1 MFLASKLFWLV
12 AEPSNL
18 FVLLLCLA
26 ALLLLTRWRRWG
38 VRLTVLL
45 ALLGVGLMVLPVG
58 AWLVIPLEER
68 FPPPASLPEHVD
80 GIIVLGGAVSTVLT
94 EKRGQPTVNE
104 HAERFL
110 ALAEL
115 ARRYPTARLV
125 YSGGS
130 ASPFM
135 PEYREADA
143 ARAVIAQLGIDPA
156 RVTFERE
163 SRNTV
168 ENVRYSKKLVDPK
181 PGETWLLVTSGWHM
195 PRSVGIFRQAGWPVI
210 PYPVDY
216 LTDGVVAKI
225 KDPDFAE
232 GLGLL
237 HRGLKE
243 WIGMVAYRWF
253 GYTDSLF
260 PGPTR

>member
-1 MFLASKLFWLV
+1 MFIASKLFWLV
-12 AEPSNL
+12 AEPSNF
-18 FVLLLCLA
+18 FVLLLVLA
-26 ALLLLTRWRRWG
+26 ALLLLTRGRRWG
-38 VRLTVLL
+38 MRLVGLL
-45 ALLGVGLMVLPVG
+45 AVLGVALMLLPFG
-58 AWLVIPLEER
+58 AWLVIPLENR
-68 FPPPASLPEHVD
+68 FPIPSPMPAHVD

-94 EKRGQPTVNE
+94 QRRDQPTVNE

-110 ALAEL
+110 ALADL
-115 ARRYPTARLV
+115 ARRYPEAKLI

-143 ARAVIAQLGIDPA
+143 ARAVIDQLGIDPK
-156 RVTFERE
+156 RMIYERQ
-163 SRNTV
+163 SRNTE
-168 ENVRYSKKLVDPK
+168 ENVRYSKALADPK

-195 PRSVGIFRQAGWPVI
+195 PRSVGIFRRQGWNVI

-216 LTDGVVAKI
+216 LTDGRLVKI

-243 WIGMVAYRWF
+243 WIGLVAYRWF
-253 GYTDSLF
+253 DYSDSYF
-260 PGPTR
+260 PGP

>member
-1 MFLASKLFWLV
+1 MFIASKLFWLV
-12 AEPSNL
+12 AEPSNF
-18 FVLLLCLA
+18 FVLLLVLA

-38 VRLTVLL
+38 MRLVGFI
-45 ALLGVGLMVLPVG
+45 AVLGVALMMLPLG
-58 AWLVIPLEER
+58 AWLVIPLENR
-68 FPPPASLPEHVD
+68 FPVPSPMPTHVD

-94 EKRGQPTVNE
+94 QRRGQPTVNE

-110 ALAEL
+110 ALADL
-115 ARRYPTARLV
+115 ARRYPDAKLV

-135 PEYREADA
+135 PDYREADA
-143 ARAVIAQLGIDPA
+143 ARAVIAELGIDPA
-156 RVTFERE
+156 RMIYERE

-168 ENVRYSKKLVDPK
+168 ENVRNSKALVNPK

-195 PRSVGIFRQAGWPVI
+195 PRSVGIFRREGWTVI

-216 LTDGVVAKI
+216 LTDGQMVKI

-243 WIGMVAYRWF
+243 WIGLIAYRLF
-253 GYTDSLF
+253 DYSDSVF
-260 PGPTR
+260 PGP

>member
-1 MFLASKLFWLV
+1 MFIASKLFWLV
-12 AEPSNL
+12 AEPSNF
-18 FVLLLCLA
+18 FVLLLVLA

-38 VRLTVLL
+38 MRLVGFL
-45 ALLGVGLMVLPVG
+45 AVLGVALMMLPFG
-58 AWLVIPLEER
+58 AWLVIPLENR
-68 FPPPASLPEHVD
+68 FPVPSPMPTHVD

-94 EKRGQPTVNE
+94 ERRGQPTVNE

-110 ALAEL
+110 ALADL
-115 ARRYPTARLV
+115 ARRYPEAKLV

-130 ASPFM
+130 ASPFL

-143 ARAVIAQLGIDPA
+143 ARAVIAELGIDPA
-156 RVTFERE
+156 RMTYERE

-168 ENVRYSKKLVDPK
+168 ENVRNSKALVNPK

-195 PRSVGIFRQAGWPVI
+195 PRSVGIFRRQGWTVI

-216 LTDGVVAKI
+216 LTDGQMVKI

-243 WIGMVAYRWF
+243 WIGLVAYRLF
-253 GYTDSLF
+253 DYSDSLF
-260 PGPTR
+260 PGP

>member
-1 MFLASKLFWLV
+1 MFLVSKLFWIV
-12 AEPSNL
+12 AEPSNFFAL
-18 FVLLLCLA
+18 MVILA
-26 ALLLLTRWRRWG
+26 AILLLTRWRRWG

-45 ALLGVGLMVLPVG
+45 AVLAAALMVVPVG
-58 AWLVIPLEER
+58 AWLEIPLEDR
-68 FPPPASLPEHVD
+68 FPPPSPMPAHVD

-94 EKRGQPTVNE
+94 ERRGQPTVNE

-115 ARRYPTARLV
+115 ARRYPDAKLV

-135 PEYREADA
+135 PQYREADA
-143 ARAVIAQLGIDPA
+143 AKAVIDELGIDPS
-156 RVTFERE
+156 RMIYERE

-168 ENVRYSKKLVDPK
+168 ENVRYSKALVQPK
-181 PGETWLLVTSGWHM
+181 PGEVWLLVTSGWHL
-195 PRSVGIFRQAGWPVI
+195 PRSVGIFRQQGWPVI

-216 LTDGVVAKI
+216 LTDGVYWKI
-225 KDPDFAE
+225 KDPDFNE

-243 WIGMVAYRWF
+243 WIGMVAYHLL
-253 GYTDSLF
+253 GYTDSWF
-260 PGPTR
+260 PGPR

>member
-1 MFLASKLFWLV
+1 MFITSKLFWLV

-18 FVLLLCLA
+18 FVLLLVLA

-38 VRLTVLL
+38 MRLVGLL
-45 ALLGVGLMVLPVG
+45 AVLGVALMMLPFG
-58 AWLVIPLEER
+58 AWLVIPLENR
-68 FPPPASLPEHVD
+68 FLPPTPMPTHVD

-94 EKRGQPTVNE
+94 QRRGQATVNE

-110 ALAEL
+110 ALADL
-115 ARRYPTARLV
+115 ARRYPDAKLV

-130 ASPFM
+130 ASPFL

-143 ARAVIAQLGIDPA
+143 ARAVIAELGIGPS
-156 RVTFERE
+156 RMIYERE

-168 ENVRYSKKLVDPK
+168 ENVRNSKALVDPK

-195 PRSVGIFRQAGWPVI
+195 PRAVGIFRRQGWNVI

-216 LTDGVVAKI
+216 LTDGQYVKI

-243 WIGMVAYRWF
+243 WIGLVAYRLF
-253 GYTDSLF
+253 DYTDSLF
-260 PGPTR
+260 PGP

>member
-1 MFLASKLFWLV
+1 MFIASKLFWLV
-12 AEPSNL
+12 AEPSNF
-18 FVLLLCLA
+18 FVLLLVLA

-38 VRLTVLL
+38 MRLVGFL
-45 ALLGVGLMVLPVG
+45 AVLGVALMMLPFG
-58 AWLVIPLEER
+58 AWLVIPLENR
-68 FPPPASLPEHVD
+68 FPVPSPMPTHVD

-94 EKRGQPTVNE
+94 QRRGQPTVNE

-110 ALAEL
+110 ALADL
-115 ARRYPTARLV
+115 ARRYPEAKLV

-130 ASPFM
+130 ASPFL

-143 ARAVIAQLGIDPA
+143 ARAVIAELGIDPA
-156 RVTFERE
+156 RMIYERE

-168 ENVRYSKKLVDPK
+168 ENVRNSKALVNPK

-195 PRSVGIFRQAGWPVI
+195 PRSVGIFRRQGWTVI

-216 LTDGVVAKI
+216 LTDGRMVKI

-243 WIGMVAYRWF
+243 WIGLVAYRLF
-253 GYTDSLF
+253 DYSDSLF
-260 PGPTR
+260 PGP

>member
-1 MFLASKLFWLV
+1 MFIASKLFWLV
-12 AEPSNL
+12 AEPSNF
-18 FVLLLCLA
+18 FVLMLVLA

-38 VRLTVLL
+38 MRLVGLL
-45 ALLGVGLMVLPVG
+45 AVLGVALMMLPFG
-58 AWLVIPLEER
+58 AWLVIPLENR
-68 FPPPASLPEHVD
+68 FPVPDPMPAHVD

-94 EKRGQPTVNE
+94 ERRGQPTVNE

-110 ALAEL
+110 ALADL
-115 ARRYPTARLV
+115 ARRYPDAKLV

-130 ASPFM
+130 AVPFL

-143 ARAVIAQLGIDPA
+143 ARAVIDELGIDPK
-156 RVTFERE
+156 RMIYERQ
-163 SRNTV
+163 SRNTE
-168 ENVRYSKKLVDPK
+168 ENVRYSKALVDPK

-195 PRSVGIFRQAGWPVI
+195 PRSVGIFRRQGWNVI

-216 LTDGVVAKI
+216 LTDGQLVKI

-243 WIGMVAYRWF
+243 WIGLVAYRLF
-253 GYTDSLF
+253 GYSDSYF
-260 PGPTR
+260 PGP